1 VVARRG
7 RDPAFRLGG
16 ALTAS
21 AIQQSTT
28 NPSEDA
34 GYAWFIA
41 NSTELF
47 QMFASDDLLRSL
59 EYLEIQLNLPEG
71 TANRFKALYDEACS
85 VSEHEEVL
93 YATTWDA
100 YHESLD
106 NDHNLATFRC
116 KNANLVFVQLSV
128 TGVIVFCAWR

>member
-1 VVARRG
+1 MS
-7 RDPAFRLGG
+7 
-16 ALTAS
+16 ALIAS

-28 NPSEDA
+28 NPSDDA

-47 QMFASDDLLRSL
+47 EIFASDDLLRSL

-106 NDHNLATFRC
+106 NDHNLATIAR
-116 KNANLVFVQLSV
+116 ATVNL
-128 TGVIVFCAWR
+128 TACRYTNEWMPPAP